1 MQKHQKQA
9 PPHELFDAMVETYL
23 GGVLQTG
30 NGLLELEVRF
40 GTRNLKRVAS
50 ITKIDFDNVIKTL
63 LSAGYVMEKTD
74 DYTLKINSEIADPHT
89 GKPRMAD
96 IRTEIAGLH
105 NIQMYCRT
113 NSLDKVH
120 PVFVQKTGFH
130 PGESPE
136 SIPPVNFDDFN
147 FRLSL
152 QTEKQFAE
160 SSTAAKTVVTPWRSS
175 RKTFRYLNRSTF
187 RTPALPF
194 RVDMSIVKESRR
206 DHGSS
211 GMSHMIPTH
220 TFAESQL
227 TDSQPKYEIE
237 IEVVNDAVGQG
248 TAFNTARKLADALR
262 SCVKTVLSGLQGT
275 NYPVGAAE
283 LALVANEY
291 MRLLHPEK
299 FVVVPPHLRE
309 KDNEKK
315 EPAHITMLPKH
326 FAGPSSYTLQL
337 QNIVPVNENCTV
349 PNVRNNYTVTDKADG
364 ARKLLYI
371 CPSGRIY
378 FIDTNMR
385 FQFTGAQSDNKKLFY
400 TLLDGEH
407 ILHDKNGRFINLFA
421 AFDVYYIA
429 GKDMRALHFVP
440 PSAEAPM
447 SKFRLP
453 LLVEAVNELK
463 VRSVV
468 RGAAACPVRIEYK
481 KFKSTGAD
489 QSIFQCCATLMAQLE
504 SSAYEYNTDG
514 MIFTPAD
521 APVGGEAGS
530 DVAGPKTKITWS
542 RSFKW
547 KPTEANTIDF
557 LATLV
562 KDPNGQ
568 PKVTSI
574 YTDGVNVA
582 KADQIVQFKTL
593 TLRVGFDEKKHG
605 YLNPCEDVIQGKLP
619 SRRGANERGGA
630 GGAGASEDS
639 YKPVPFYP
647 TSPYDPDAHVC
658 NVILRT
664 DAAGNRGMMLTA
676 ENEAIEDGTIIECAY
691 NAGAADPRFRWVP
704 LRVRTDKT
712 AEYRSG
718 QKNYGNAYHVAN
730 SNWHTIHHP
739 ITKQML
745 TTGLNIPEELGDD
758 DVYYNRT
765 TSSGDTS
772 TRGLR
777 DFHNLVVKRALIGG
791 ASRRGNTLIDFAVG
805 KGGDLPKWIHAHLSF
820 VLGVDI
826 SKDNI
831 QNQLDGACARYL
843 DYCKRFSIMPGA
855 LFVQGNS
862 ALNIKSGTGI
872 SGEKYK
878 QIVRAVFGDGP
889 KDKAILGEGVYR
901 EYGKAENGFNVSSCQ
916 FAIHY
921 MFETRANVC
930 NFLRNV
936 CECTQVGG
944 YFIGTTYDGATM
956 FDALKSDDGIAVMHN
971 GTRVWQVTKAYTA
984 TEFPDDETCVG
995 YAIDVYQESINKT
1008 FREYLVNFNYLK
1020 RLMANFGFEVV
1031 PRDDA
1036 LKDLG
1041 LPDGTGMFEQLH
1053 AQMMARIKQTPA
1065 LAADLGDAPDMRD
1078 YERRISFYNRYFVF
1092 KKVRSI
1098 DNAEL
1103 VVKSLLGTS
1112 TLFEKQ
1118 MAALEQEQQ
1127 EQQEQQEPEAAAAEV
1142 PKPST
1147 KPTTKP
1153 TKPPTKPRAK
1163 PAATAATA
1171 AATDAIA
1178 ATGPATDAATG
1189 PATGE
1194 KKKPGRKT
1202 KIQLVV
1208 KERPSPQ

>member
-9 PPHELFDAMVETYL
+9 PPHELFDRMVEDYL
-23 GGVLQTG
+23 GGVLRTDG
-30 NGLLELEVRF
+30 GTLELEVRF
-40 GTRNLKRVAS
+40 GTRNLKHIAS
-50 ITKIDFDNVIKTL
+50 TTKIDFDNVIKSL
-63 LSAGYVMEKTD
+63 LSSGFVMEKTD
-74 DYTLKINSEIADPHT
+74 EYTLKINSEIQDPQT
-89 GKPRMAD
+89 GRPKMSD
-96 IRTEIAGLH
+96 IRTEIRGIH
-105 NIQMYCRT
+105 NVQQYCRT
-113 NSLDKVH
+113 NSLEKVM
-120 PVFVQKTGFH
+120 PVFVQKTGFQNEA
-130 PGESPE
+130 GEI
-136 SIPPVNFDDFN
+136 IPPLNFDDFN

-152 QTEKQFAE
+152 QKEKQFAE
-160 SSTAAKTVVTPWRSS
+160 SSSTAKTVVGPWRSS
-175 RKTFRYLNRSTF
+175 KKTFRYISRSTF
-187 RTPALPF
+187 RNPVLPF
-194 RVDMSIVKESRR
+194 VVDMSIVKESRR
-206 DHGSS
+206 DYAGNGGSNQ
-211 GMSHMIPTH
+211 MIPTH
-220 TFAESQL
+220 TFAESQVAE
-227 TDSQPKYEIE
+227 SQPKYEIE
-237 IEVVNDAVGQG
+237 IEVLNDAVGQG
-248 TAFNTARKLADALR
+248 TAFSSAKKLADALR
-262 SCVKTVLSGLQGT
+262 SATKTVMSGLQGT

-283 LALVANEY
+283 LALVATEY

-299 FVVVPPHLRE
+299 FVLPHLRE
-309 KDNEKK
+309 NDKEKNEHPVKL
-315 EPAHITMLPKH
+315 LPKH
-326 FAGPSSYTLQL
+326 FAGPSSYTLQV
-337 QNIVPVNENCTV
+337 QNIVPINENCII

-378 FIDTNMR
+378 LIDTNMR
-385 FQFTGAQSDNKKLFY
+385 MQFTGAQSDNDKLFY

-429 GKDMRALHFVP
+429 GKDVRALHFVP
-440 PSAEAPM
+440 PSAEAPI

-453 LLVEAVNELK
+453 LLVNVINELK

-468 RGAAACPVRIEYK
+468 RGAATCPVRIEYK
-481 KFKSTGAD
+481 KFKYTGAD
-489 QSIFQCCATLMAQLE
+489 QSIFQCCATLMSQIDA
-504 SSAYEYNTDG
+504 AAFEYNTDG

-521 APVGGEAGS
+521 APVGGEAGGEA
-530 DVAGPKTKITWS
+530 AGPKNKTTWGL
-542 RSFKW
+542 SFKW

-557 LATLV
+557 LATVV
-562 KDPNGQ
+562 KDTNGQ
-568 PKVTSI
+568 PKVSSI
-574 YTDGVNVA
+574 YTDGVNAA
-582 KADQIVQFKTL
+582 KLDQVVQYKTL

-619 SRRGANERGGA
+619 AHKKQGSRND
-630 GGAGASEDS
+630 SEDS
-639 YKPVPFYP
+639 YKPTPFYP
-647 TSPYDPDAHVC
+647 TNPYDATAHVC

-664 DAAGNRGMMLTA
+664 DAAGNRGVLLTA
-676 ENEAIEDGTIIECAY
+676 ENEVIEDGTIIECAY
-691 NAGAADPRFRWVP
+691 NVGAADPRFRWIP

-730 SNWHTIHHP
+730 SNWHTIHNP
-739 ITKQML
+739 ITKKML
-745 TTGLNIPEELGDD
+745 TTGTDIPDELADD
-758 DVYYNRT
+758 DVYYNRIAS
-765 TSSGDTS
+765 SSGDTT

-791 ASRRGNTLIDFAVG
+791 ASKRGNTLIDFAVG
-805 KGGDLPKWIHAHLSF
+805 KGGDLPKWIHANLSF
-820 VLGVDI
+820 VLGIDI

-862 ALNIKSGTGI
+862 ALNVKSGAGI

-878 QIVRAVFGDGP
+878 QVVRAVFGDGP
-889 KDKAILGEGVYR
+889 KDKALLGEGVYR

-936 CECTQVGG
+936 CECTEVGG

-956 FDALKSDDGIAVMHN
+956 FDALKPYEMGDGIAVMHK
-971 GTRVWQVTKAYTA
+971 GKRVWQVTKAYAA
-984 TEFPDDETCVG
+984 TEFPDDETSVG
-995 YAIDVYQESINKT
+995 YAVDVYQESINKT

-1020 RLMANFGFEVV
+1020 RMMSNFGFEVV
-1031 PRDDA
+1031 ERDDA

-1053 AQMMARIKQTPA
+1053 AQMMARIKQTPS

-1112 TLFEKQ
+1112 TAFEKQ
-1118 MAALEQEQQ
+1118 MAALEQEE
-1127 EQQEQQEPEAAAAEV
+1127 EQIKMDESKTVAPVAASVAASVV
-1142 PKPST
+1142 PKPKPRPTAT
-1147 KPTTKP
+1147 KPAA
-1153 TKPPTKPRAK
+1153 AK
-1163 PAATAATA
+1163 PATT
-1171 AATDAIA
+1171 TVP
-1178 ATGPATDAATG
+1178 GPVPDE
-1189 PATGE
+1189 PE
-1194 KKKPGRKT
+1194 KKKPGRKP

-1208 KERPSPQ
+1208 KDKEKDT

>member
-1 MQKHQKQA
+1 MQKHQKHQKQA
-9 PPHELFDAMVETYL
+9 PPNELFDAMVETYL

-30 NGLLELEVRF
+30 NGSLELEVRF
-40 GTRNLKRVAS
+40 GTRNLKHIAS

-74 DYTLKINSEIADPHT
+74 DYTLKINSEIADPNT

-96 IRTEIAGLH
+96 IRTEITGIH

-120 PVFVQKTGFH
+120 PIFVQKTGFH
-130 PGESPE
+130 PGESSE

-160 SSTAAKTVVTPWRSS
+160 SSTAAKTVVAPWRSS

-187 RTPALPF
+187 RNPALPF
-194 RVDMSIVKESRR
+194 MVDMSIVKESRR
-206 DHGSS
+206 DYGPGGFSQ
-211 GMSHMIPTH
+211 MIPTH

-227 TDSQPKYEIE
+227 TESQTKYEIE

-262 SCVKTVLSGLQGT
+262 SCVKTIMSGLQGT
-275 NYPVGAAE
+275 NYPVGFTELSGVAAD
-283 LALVANEY
+283 Y
-291 MRLLHPEK
+291 MHLLHPERK
-299 FVVVPPHLRE
+299 E
-309 KDNEKK
+309 KEKEK
-315 EPAHITMLPKH
+315 GSDAVDAVKLFPKN
-326 FAGPSSYTLQL
+326 FIGPSSYTLQM
-337 QNIVPVNENCTV
+337 QNIVPLNETCTV

-364 ARKLLYI
+364 ARKLLFVS
-371 CPSGRIY
+371 PSGRIY
-378 FIDTNMR
+378 LIDTNMHV
-385 FQFTGAQSDNKKLFY
+385 QFTGAQSGNEKLFN

-407 ILHDKNGRFINLFA
+407 ILHDKAGRFINLFA
-421 AFDVYYIA
+421 AFDAYYIA
-429 GKDMRALHFVP
+429 GKDLRALHFVP
-440 PSAEAPM
+440 PSSEVSA
-447 SKFRLP
+447 SKYRLP

-463 VRSVV
+463 ARSVV
-468 RGAAACPVRIEYK
+468 RGAAACPVRIECK
-481 KFKSTGAD
+481 KFKSTGQD
-489 QSIFQCCATLMAQLE
+489 QSIFQCCATLIAQLD

-521 APVGGEAGS
+521 APAGGEAGS
-530 DVAGPKTKITWS
+530 DVAGPKTKTTWPL
-542 RSFKW
+542 SFKW

-557 LATLV
+557 LATMV
-562 KDPNGQ
+562 KDTNGQ

-574 YTDGVNVA
+574 YTEGINVA
-582 KADQIVQFKTL
+582 KADQIVQYKTL

-619 SRRGANERGGA
+619 SRNRGANERGA
-630 GGAGASEDS
+630 NEDS

-647 TSPYDPDAHVC
+647 TNPYDPTAHVC
-658 NVILRT
+658 NVILRA
-664 DAAGNRGMMLTA
+664 DAAGNRGTMLTA
-676 ENEAIEDGTIIECAY
+676 ENEVIEDGTIIECAY

-730 SNWHTIHHP
+730 SNWHTIHNP
-739 ITKQML
+739 ITKRML
-745 TTGLNIPEELGDD
+745 TTGLDIPEVLAEDD

-765 TSSGDTS
+765 SASST

-791 ASRRGNTLIDFAVG
+791 VSRRGNTLIDFAVG

-820 VLGVDI
+820 VLGIDI

-862 ALNIKSGTGI
+862 ALNIKNGAGI

-889 KDKAILGEGVYR
+889 KDKALLGEGVYR
-901 EYGKAENGFNVSSCQ
+901 EYGKGENGFNVSSCQ

-936 CECTQVGG
+936 CECTAVGG

-956 FDALKSDDGIAVMHN
+956 FDALKPYEAGDGIAVMHK
-971 GTRVWQVTKAYTA
+971 GKRVWQVTKAYTA

-1020 RLMANFGFEVV
+1020 RLMTNFGFEVV

-1036 LKDLG
+1036 IKELG

-1053 AQMMARIKQTPA
+1053 AQMMAQIKQTPS
-1065 LAADLGDAPDMRD
+1065 LAADFGDAPDMHD

-1098 DNAEL
+1098 DNAES

-1112 TLFEKQ
+1112 TAFEKQ
-1118 MAALEQEQQ
+1118 MEALAQEEADLKEAPAANL
-1127 EQQEQQEPEAAAAEV
+1127 V
-1142 PKPST
+1142 KT
-1147 KPTTKP
+1147 KPAP
-1153 TKPPTKPRAK
+1153 KPRATAK
-1163 PAATAATA
+1163 PKPIAPVAPVVPAPVVPVVPVVPAAIAP
-1171 AATDAIA
+1171 AIQ
-1178 ATGPATDAATG
+1178 P
-1189 PATGE
+1189 E
-1194 KKKPGRKT
+1194 KKKPGRKP

-1208 KERPSPQ
+1208 KEQP